1 VADFDFT
8 DPAMGAYS
16 LTEAVADGLGEER
29 MQPYFE
35 ALVGELMALMPG
47 LRQHF
52 SDALLTDLKEEI
64 ASREDPKYAHA
75 TITLIET
82 IEDEWRNTE

>member
-1 VADFDFT
+1 VGDQTDAGTFAYQLTQHLTDVMGDENAD
-8 DPAMGAYS
+8 AY
-16 LTEAVADGLGEER
+16 LAE
-29 MQPYFE
+29 M
-35 ALVGELMALMPG
+35 VGELMLLCPG
-47 LRQHF
+47 IKDRF
-52 SDALLTDLKEEI
+52 SDELLGELKEEI